1 MGRLSDAELHTLPGE
16 SHLGGLGVGEHILTT
31 LLDVWDAS
39 ADPVAPSVY
48 RAEP

>member
-1 MGRLSDAELHTLPGE
+1 MALTREDVE
-16 SHLGGLGVGEHILTT
+16 LGVGEHILAT

-48 RAEP
+48 RAKP